1 MSIARSA
8 QMPTP
13 TIETAHFP
21 DDGRVPNN
29 RLPVIVYRG
38 AVAPDIDDPAR
49 SFEETFAKNRWS
61 NSWRNGIYGYHHY
74 HSNAHE
80 VLGIARGHA
89 RVRLGGESGR
99 DFDIAAGDVIV
110 LPAGTGHKRL
120 SASRVLEVVGA
131 YPDGRGW
138 DLIRADDSDRRTH
151 DEAVERIANVPKP
164 AYDPVMGKDGPLAR
178 LWA

>member
-1 MSIARSA
+1 
-8 QMPTP
+8 MPNP
-13 TIETAHFP
+13 AIETAHFT

-38 AVAPDIDDPAR
+38 AITPDADDPAK
-49 SFEETFAKNRWS
+49 SFEQTFAKNRWS

-80 VLGIARGHA
+80 VLGIASGHA
-89 RVRLGGESGR
+89 KVRLGGENGA
-99 DFDIAAGDVIV
+99 DFDIKAGDVIV

-120 SASRVLEVVGA
+120 SASSDFEVVGA
-131 YPDGRGW
+131 YPDGRDW

-151 DEAVERIANVPKP
+151 DAAVERIAKVPAP

>member
-1 MSIARSA
+1 MVRNALYLYKLMSPKGEPMSA
-8 QMPTP
+8 P
-13 TIETAHFP
+13 TIETAHFA

-38 AVAPDIDDPAR
+38 AIAPDADDPAR
-49 SFEETFAKNRWS
+49 SFEATFAQHRWS

-74 HSNAHE
+74 HSTAHE

-99 DFDIAAGDVIV
+99 DFDLAAGDVVV

-120 SASRVLEVVGA
+120 SASRDLEVVGA
-131 YPDGRGW
+131 YP
-138 DLIRADDSDRRTH
+138 
-151 DEAVERIANVPKP
+151 E
-164 AYDPVMGKDGPLAR
+164 
-178 LWA
+178 